1 MNFDVAI
8 IGGGFAGLTAANHAA
23 LGGAKPLVL
32 EAGADELYMC
42 NSRVATGA
50 LHVAF
55 RSPED
60 AADDLYQAIQ
70 DQTSGTA
77 RDDIART
84 VAENAQATIDW
95 MREEGCEFMQHPR
108 RSYGLPMM
116 APGRAMRAGLDWEG
130 SGPNLFL
137 QSLAEKLVARGGE
150 LRRSARVARIL
161 TQDGAVSG
169 IELEGGE
176 RIDVPAVVV
185 ADGGFQAD
193 RDLIGQHITA
203 APKKVRQRNTE
214 TGRGDGLRI
223 AMAIGAAA
231 VGLDKFYGHVLS
243 RDVLDNENLWP
254 YPQLDVVC
262 AKGIVVT
269 SDGRRFANEGLGG
282 IYLTNAI
289 AGLAD
294 PLSAVAVFDSSVW
307 EDAKESDIV
316 PPNPSLVENGGT
328 VLEADTLEDLAQ
340 KADIEVAGLLATVE
354 EFNGLVQAGSAPALT
369 PERTTETYPAHMLE
383 KAPYYAIPLC
393 AGITVTSGGLSVDGS
408 ARVLD
413 DAENPISGLYAA
425 GSAVGGLEGGP
436 RAGYVGGLIKAFGI
450 GRIAGQ
456 AIAAGLYTSGRST
469 PSSATTVSISER
481 TLS

>member
-1 MNFDVAI
+1 MTFDVAI
-8 IGGGFAGLTAANHAA
+8 VGGGFAGLTAANHAA

-32 EAGADELYMC
+32 EAGIDDLYMC

-55 RSPED
+55 HGPEEHADVLYD
-60 AADDLYQAIQ
+60 AIIEG
-70 DQTSGTA
+70 TSGTA
-77 RDDIART
+77 REDLARR
-84 VAENAQATIDW
+84 VADTAQATIDW
-95 MREEGCEFMQHPR
+95 MRDEGCEFLQHPR
-108 RSYGLPMM
+108 RSWGMPMM

-137 QSLAEKLVARGGE
+137 QSLTEKLAARGGE
-150 LRRSARVARIL
+150 LRRGARVMRIL
-161 TQDGAVSG
+161 TEGGAVSG
-169 IELEGGE
+169 LELEGGE
-176 RIDVPAVVV
+176 RIDVPAVVI

-203 APKKVRQRNTE
+203 APDKVRQRNTE
-214 TGRGDGLRI
+214 TGRGDGLR
-223 AMAIGAAA
+223 MATDIGAAA

-243 RDVLDNENLWP
+243 RDALNSENLWP
-254 YPQLDVVC
+254 YPQLDVIC

-269 SDGRRFANEGLGG
+269 TDGRRFANEGLGG
-282 IYLTNAI
+282 IYMTNAI

-307 EDAKESDIV
+307 EDAKEADIV

-328 VLEADTLEDLAQ
+328 VLEAATLEALAE
-340 KADIEVAGLLATVE
+340 KAEIDVAGLRATVD
-354 EFNGLVQAGSAPALT
+354 EFNGLVRAGSAPALT

-383 KAPYYAIPLC
+383 KPPYYAIPLC
-393 AGITVTSGGLSVDGS
+393 AGITVTSGGLSVDGE

-413 DAENPISGLYAA
+413 DAGNPIPGLYAA
-425 GSAVGGLEGGP
+425 GSVVGGLEGGP

-456 AIAAGLYTSGRST
+456 TIAEG
-469 PSSATTVSISER
+469 V
-481 TLS
+481 

>member
-1 MNFDVAI
+1 MDFDVAI

-32 EAGADELYMC
+32 EAGSDDLYMC

-60 AADDLYQAIQ
+60 AADDLYRAIQ
-70 DQTSGTA
+70 DQTSDTA

-137 QSLAEKLVARGGE
+137 QILGEKLAARGGE
-150 LRRSARVARIL
+150 LRRGVRVGSLVVEGGVVTGVA
-161 TQDGAVSG
+161 
-169 IELEGGE
+169 LESGE
-176 RIDVPAVVV
+176 RIAAKAVVI

-193 RDLIGQHITA
+193 RELIREHITVD
-203 APKKVRQRNTE
+203 PQKIRQRNTE
-214 TGRGDGLRI
+214 TGRGEGLRM
-223 AMAIGAAA
+223 AMDIGAAL

-243 RDVLDNENLWP
+243 RDALTNENLWP
-254 YPQLDVVC
+254 YPQLDVIC
-262 AKGIVVT
+262 AKGMVVT
-269 SDGRRFANEGLGG
+269 RDGGRFCDEGLGG
-282 IYLTNAI
+282 IYVTNAI

-294 PLSAVAVFDSSVW
+294 PLSATAVFDSSVW
-307 EDAKESDIV
+307 EDAKENDIV

-328 VLEADTLEDLAQ
+328 VLQADTLTALAA
-340 KADIEVAGLLATVE
+340 KAGLDAGGLAATVE
-354 EFNGLVQAGSAPALT
+354 EFNGMVRAGSAPVLS
-369 PERTTETYPAHMLE
+369 PPRTTKVYPAHMFE
-383 KAPYYAIPLC
+383 KAPFFAIPLC
-393 AGITVTSGGLSVDGS
+393 AGITVTSGGVAVDGR
-408 ARVLD
+408 ARVQDRTGALI
-413 DAENPISGLYAA
+413 PGLYAA
-425 GSAVGGLEGGP
+425 GSVVGGLEGGP
-436 RAGYVGGLIKAFGI
+436 KAGYVGGLIKAFGI
-450 GRIAGQ
+450 GRIAGREIAEQ
-456 AIAAGLYTSGRST
+456 IVGSAAG
-469 PSSATTVSISER
+469 TV
-481 TLS
+481 